1 MNEAE
6 ADVAKAA
13 GAVLALSPGIDH
25 AVLDQT
31 AQIGLPF
38 APGIMN
44 PSDPQIALRANC
56 TLVKFVSAMA
66 AGGRATVKKH
76 RRTLLEHQNC
86 GQSDRPRDTGQ
97 SCQLAWRRAG
107 SRGRRHVDC
116 DQRRYSAGNCQVI
129 ARNAAEAADSVREV
143 RGS

>member
-13 GAVLALSPGIDH
+13 GAVFALSPGIDH
-25 AVLDQT
+25 AVLDHA

-56 TLVKFVSAMA
+56 TLVKFVPAMA
-66 AGGRATVKKH
+66 VGGRATVKNI
-76 RRTLLEHQNC
+76 RQCAR
-86 GQSDRPRDTGQ
+86 G
-97 SCQLAWRRAG
+97 AG
-107 SRGRRHVDC
+107 
-116 DQRRYSAGNCQVI
+116 
-129 ARNAAEAADSVREV
+129 
-143 RGS
+143 